1 MRRVPGL
8 IDRRIDIPKAD
19 FDAKQPR
26 VLDNYYDASVDSM
39 VKLGFD
45 PCRVLGNDEIISAR
59 AAIRIFRE
67 VSMVA
72 MPA

>member
-1 MRRVPGL
+1 
-8 IDRRIDIPKAD
+8 
-19 FDAKQPR
+19 
-26 VLDNYYDASVDSM
+26 M